1 MVQVTE
7 KVYCEEEYDMMNS
20 PMVESFMIEMIN
32 TFTAHIRIM
41 VIDCKSMGGI
51 NVIYFVQDRQ

>member
-7 KVYCEEEYDMMNS
+7 KVYCEEEDDMMNS
-20 PMVESFMIEMIN
+20 PMVECSMIEMIN

-41 VIDCKSMGGI
+41 VIDL
-51 NVIYFVQDRQ
+51 